1 MVIEVEMKFAVPDEA
16 EILQHLVKW
25 KVEFG
30 QSERQVD
37 LYFFHPIRDFADTDE
52 ALRIR
57 RTESRVDVAYK
68 GPRLDTTTKTRQEIE
83 VSLPGDEPAATLFA
97 QIFNALG
104 FCVAGEVAKTRRQ
117 GQLRV
122 RNRIVTVALDQVE
135 SLGSFVELEIITHP
149 SDVTDARATLEF
161 LASELDLGATER
173 RSYLEMLGPHSPEM

>member
-1 MVIEVEMKFAVPDEA
+1 MVIEVEMKFAVPDEV

-83 VSLPGDEPAATLFA
+83 VSVSLRFLRKDAFVFSFGFQTDLLWM
-97 QIFNALG
+97 IFPIRY
-104 FCVAGEVAKTRRQ
+104 FRQ
-117 GQLRV
+117 
-122 RNRIVTVALDQVE
+122 
-135 SLGSFVELEIITHP
+135 
-149 SDVTDARATLEF
+149 
-161 LASELDLGATER
+161 
-173 RSYLEMLGPHSPEM
+173 